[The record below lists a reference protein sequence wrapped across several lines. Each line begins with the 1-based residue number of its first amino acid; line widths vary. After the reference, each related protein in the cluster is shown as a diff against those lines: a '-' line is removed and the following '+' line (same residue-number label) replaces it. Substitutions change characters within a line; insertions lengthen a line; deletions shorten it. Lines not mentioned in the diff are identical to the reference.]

1 MLYENISISV
11 LDTEYLLPIHLLW
24 EHINVLPLRFFDN
37 LHDLLNFED
46 HCIANKLENEILSL
60 FYEIIKINCT
70 DLYIRR
76 HESNEMKIK

>member
-37 LHDLLNFED
+37 LHDLLNFKVY
-46 HCIANKLENEILSL
+46 CITKTKSKTDDTFIHVGLDLS
-60 FYEIIKINCT
+60 
-70 DLYIRR
+70 
-76 HESNEMKIK
+76 MK